1 MRNRSLKRDSE
12 PQADPADHYTRLA
25 DEFGSPRRGRYTAVD
40 EGRPMTGARF
50 WLQPLTLF
58 ILSLLALIVVG
69 GLQLWRMGILD
80 PIFGPKSAIAAKASK
95 RWMANGRAAPVAD
108 DRVIDGEEP
117 DIDRGP
123 PAAEDADDAPE

>member
-40 EGRPMTGARF
+40 EGRPMTGTRF

-58 ILSLLALIVVG
+58 ILSLHALIVVG

-80 PIFGPKSAIAAKASK
+80 PIFGPKSAVVDKSSK
-95 RWMANGRAAPVAD
+95 RWIQNDRAAPVAD
-108 DRVIDGEEP
+108 RKSVV
-117 DIDRGP
+117 
-123 PAAEDADDAPE
+123 